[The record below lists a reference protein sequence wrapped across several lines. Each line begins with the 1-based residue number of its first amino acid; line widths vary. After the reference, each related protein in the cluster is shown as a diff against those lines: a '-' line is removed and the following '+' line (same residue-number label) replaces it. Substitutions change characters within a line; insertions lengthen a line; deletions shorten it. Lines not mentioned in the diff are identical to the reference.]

1 MKKITKTEV
10 IRDFLRNY
18 PNKDKIKTVRNMA
31 RIILESEVGHL
42 FNDLEEVRG
51 CLRGVINR
59 PKEIDLSHFDKTIQD
74 NSPRVEIDNSPYV
87 IKGKDI
93 LILSDLQF
101 PYYDKD
107 AFRIAVKYAKQ
118 QYKNLDKI
126 FINGDWFDFYQASDY
141 MKDPRLMRVKDE
153 LDGGCDLIKML
164 QDEFGVDIVLKFG
177 NHEERFDNYILK
189 RAGEMKGIPEFELQ
203 ACILKRV
210 EDGLTIVKDKRIV
223 KIGNL
228 NVLHGHE
235 FRRGMSSPVNP
246 ARGLWTRAM
255 TSALQGDCHQP
266 STHYEKTLDGRIY
279 VTYSTGCLCQLNAT
293 YMPYNKWLHGFAR
306 CQVEE
311 SGEFWLQNRIIT
323 NGKVF

>member
-1 MKKITKTEV
+1 MKKITKSTVVRDYLKQHPNVLTLGSVRKIARV
-10 IRDFLRNY
+10 IF
-18 PNKDKIKTVRNMA
+18 
-31 RIILESEVGHL
+31 ESDVGHI
-42 FNDLEEVRG
+42 FQDMEDVRG
-51 CLRGVINR
+51 ILKGVIKL
-59 PKEIDLSHFDKTIQD
+59 PKDVDLSEFDKTISD
-74 NSPRVEIDNSPYV
+74 NSPRIEIDNSPFN
-87 IKGKDI
+87 IKAKDI

-101 PYYDKD
+101 PYYDAT
-107 AFRIAVKYAKQ
+107 AFRIAVKYAKEE
-118 QYKNLDKI
+118 YKNLDKI

-141 MKDPRLMRVKDE
+141 MKDPRLMRIKDE
-153 LDGGCDLIKML
+153 LDGGCDLLKML
-164 QDEFGVDIVLKFG
+164 QDTFGVDIVLKFG

-210 EDGLTIVKDKRIV
+210 PDGLTIVKDKRIV
-223 KIGNL
+223 KMGNL
-228 NVLHGHE
+228 HALHGHE

-266 STHYEKTLDGRIY
+266 STHYEKTLDGRIH

-306 CQVEE
+306 CQVED

>member
-1 MKKITKTEV
+1 MSKVTKSDI
-10 IRDFLRNY
+10 IRDFLRTY
-18 PNKDKIKTVRNMA
+18 PNKEQIKRVRQMA
-31 RIILESEVGHL
+31 RIILESEIGHL
-42 FNDLEEVRG
+42 FNDIEDVRG
-51 CLRGVINR
+51 ILCNVINR
-59 PKEIDLSHFDKTIQD
+59 PEELDLSHFDNSIRD
-74 NSPRVEIDNSPYV
+74 NMPRIEIDNSPYV
-87 IKGKDI
+87 INAKDI

-101 PYYDKD
+101 PYYDPD

-189 RAGEMKGIPEFELQ
+189 RAGEMKGIPEFELH

-228 NVLHGHE
+228 KVLHGHE
-235 FRRGMSSPVNP
+235 
-246 ARGLWTRAM
+246 
-255 TSALQGDCHQP
+255 
-266 STHYEKTLDGRIY
+266 
-279 VTYSTGCLCQLNAT
+279 
-293 YMPYNKWLHGFAR
+293 
-306 CQVEE
+306 
-311 SGEFWLQNRIIT
+311 
-323 NGKVF
+323 

>member
-1 MKKITKTEV
+1 MSKVTKSDI
-10 IRDFLRNY
+10 IRDFLRTY
-18 PNKDKIKTVRNMA
+18 PNKEQIKRVRQMA
-31 RIILESEVGHL
+31 RIILESEIGHL
-42 FNDLEEVRG
+42 FNDIEDVRG
-51 CLRGVINR
+51 ILRNVINR
-59 PKEIDLSHFDKTIQD
+59 PEEMDLSHFDNSIRD
-74 NSPRVEIDNSPYV
+74 NMPRVEIDNSPYV

-107 AFRIAVKYAKQ
+107 AFRIAVKYAKH

-203 ACILKRV
+203 ACILRRV

-228 NVLHGHE
+228 NV
-235 FRRGMSSPVNP
+235 
-246 ARGLWTRAM
+246 
-255 TSALQGDCHQP
+255 
-266 STHYEKTLDGRIY
+266 TLDGRIY